1 MTIFDVHILGCGSAM
16 PTTRHNPT
24 SQLVDVNNKLFM
36 IDCGEGT
43 QQQMRKFKTRMSKLH
58 SIFISHLHGDH
69 VFGLPGL
76 LASLSLLGRK
86 GDLNIYAHPDVELF
100 LIPFNKLYGNR
111 LTYKINIIPLSQD
124 GLQLIYETKSIRVY
138 SFPLK
143 HRIPTNGFL
152 IEEKEPPSHMIGEM
166 IQFYNIPFSQIKD
179 IKAGKDFVTDDG
191 EVIQNNRL
199 TTPATPARKYAYCSD
214 TTYYPEIIPF
224 IKNADILYHE
234 ATFTESDIAR
244 AKKTFH
250 STAKQAAS
258 IAEQANVKKLIIGHF
273 SSRYDDD
280 DLLLEEA
287 KTIFPNTELAFEG
300 KNIEI

>member
-1 MTIFDVHILGCGSAM
+1 MTKFEVHILGCGSAM

-86 GDLNIYAHPDVELF
+86 GDLNIYAHSDVELF

-111 LTYKINIIPLSQD
+111 LTYNINIIPLCQD

-152 IEEKEPPSHMIGEM
+152 IEEKKAPRHMIGEM
-166 IQFYNIPFSQIKD
+166 IKFYDIPFSKIKD
-179 IKAGKDFVTDDG
+179 IRAGEDFVTDDG
-191 EVIQNNRL
+191 QLIKNDRL
-199 TTPATPARKYAYCSD
+199 TIPATPPRKYAYCSD

-224 IKNADILYHE
+224 IKDVDVLYHE
-234 ATFTESDIAR
+234 ATFTESDMAR
-244 AKKTFH
+244 AKKTYH

-258 IAEQANVKKLIIGHF
+258 IAREANVGKLIIGHF
-273 SSRYDDD
+273 SSRYDDE

-287 KTIFPNTELAFEG
+287 RAIFPNTELAFEG
-300 KNIEI
+300 KKISI

>member
-1 MTIFDVHILGCGSAM
+1 
-16 PTTRHNPT
+16 
-24 SQLVDVNNKLFM
+24 M

-152 IEEKEPPSHMIGEM
+152 IEEKEPPRHMIGEM

-179 IKAGKDFVTDDG
+179 IKAGKHFVTDDG

-199 TTPATPARKYAYCSD
+199 TTPAAPARKYAYCSD

-224 IKNADILYHE
+224 IKDADVLYHE

>member
-111 LTYKINIIPLSQD
+111 LTYKINFIPLNQD

-152 IEEKEPPSHMIGEM
+152 IEEKEHPRHMIGEM

-179 IKAGKDFVTDDG
+179 IKAGYDFVTDDG

-199 TTPATPARKYAYCSD
+199 TTPAAPARKYAYCSD

-224 IKNADILYHE
+224 IKDADVLYHE